1 MSFGFRRAVALATI
15 LLLALSSAADAAQ
28 SKRRAKKHEEAAAPP
43 SSPVD
48 KRDRVVNA
56 PGTPF
61 NGRAYWQA
69 AAQCGG
75 IYFKLGSIQSDA
87 AVRAK
92 VIRPDPAA
100 FASLSKDAD
109 AANRTATAFFDAAER
124 FLIVDRKFSREEAVT
139 TYDVVASASGDRVK
153 TTEAAALAS
162 KACPDLYQACH
173 GAFPQACS
181 DRSLPN

>member
-1 MSFGFRRAVALATI
+1 MSLRLRRAVVVTTI

-28 SKRRAKKHEEAAAPP
+28 SRRRAKKHHEEAAPL
-43 SSPVD
+43 SSPVE
-48 KRDRVVNA
+48 KRDRLVNA

-69 AAQCGG
+69 TAQCGG

-92 VIRPDPAA
+92 VIKPDPAA
-100 FASLSKDAD
+100 FASFTKNAD
-109 AANRTATAFFDAAER
+109 ASNRNATAFFEAAER
-124 FLIVDRKFSREEAVT
+124 FLIADRKLSREEAVT

-153 TTEAAALAS
+153 TADAAALAI
-162 KACPDLYQACH
+162 KPCPDLYDTCH
-173 GAFPQACS
+173 NAFPQVCS
-181 DRSLPN
+181 ERNLPN